1 MNRIS
6 FISCALIFFAGG
18 HDAHAQ
24 QKARVATVSASVIS
38 KTVSNTE
45 FESLLRKYSAVASLV
60 DVRTPDEFEGGH
72 LHSARNIDFRDPAFT
87 EHMATLDKN
96 KPVFIYC
103 MSGGR
108 STKALQTMKEMGF
121 REVYNLDGGI
131 LKWRSDGKPVDE
143 TEATATLK
151 QGMSIADFKSHVS
164 GPNYIM
170 VDFNATWC
178 GPCKKLMP
186 ILESIVDK
194 RKNKV
199 TLLKIDADQNPD
211 LIREKNISSIP
222 YLELYKDG
230 KLVWQH
236 TGYIDEKSILAETKL

>member
-1 MNRIS
+1 MKRITVVTS
-6 FISCALIFFAGG
+6 ICVVLCGSVCP
-18 HDAHAQ
+18 AQ
-24 QKARVATVSASVIS
+24 QKPHSATIAASVIA
-38 KTVSNTE
+38 KTVSCSD
-45 FESLLRKYSAVASLV
+45 FESLLKKQGSGATLV
-60 DVRTPDEFEGGH
+60 DVRTHSEFEGGH
-72 LHSARNIDFRDPAFT
+72 LKSARNVDFRDPSF
-87 EHMATLDKN
+87 ATLMGALDKN

-108 STKALQTMKEMGF
+108 SGKALLALKDMGF

-131 LKWRSDGKPVDE
+131 LKWRSDGMPVE
-143 TEATATLK
+143 ENEELAAHAK
-151 QGMSIADFKSHVS
+151 GMSMIDFKNHIA
-164 GPNYIM
+164 GPDYVL

-186 ILESIVDK
+186 ILESLAAK
-194 RKNKV
+194 RKGKM

-211 LIREKNISSIP
+211 LVRAKDISSIP

-236 TGYIDEKSILAETKL
+236 TGYIDEKALLAETKL